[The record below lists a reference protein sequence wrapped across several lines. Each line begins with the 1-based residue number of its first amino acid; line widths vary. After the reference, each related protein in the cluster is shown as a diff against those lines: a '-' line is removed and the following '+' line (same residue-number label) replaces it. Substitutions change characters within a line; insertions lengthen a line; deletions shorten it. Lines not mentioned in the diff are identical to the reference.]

1 MKIRKVHKED
11 SGRLIELLKN
21 IGWFRTISHGSKTEL
36 KEKFEKH
43 IEFCKADNSHS
54 MYVLEDNN
62 EIILAY
68 ISVHWMPYLFLEGP
82 EGFISELFIRD
93 NQRGKGIGTK
103 LLNKVKEEA
112 KERGCSRLS
121 LLNGKN
127 RESYERRFYQKQG
140 FIERDQMMNFI
151 FKF

>member
-11 SGRLIELLKN
+11 SGQLIELLKN
-21 IGWFRTISHGSKTEL
+21 IGWFKTILNNPQKDLEIKL
-36 KEKFEKH
+36 KKYL
-43 IEFCKADNSHS
+43 EFCLADNSHS

-62 EIILAY
+62 KIILAY
-68 ISVHWMPYLFLEGP
+68 ISVHWLPYLFLEGP